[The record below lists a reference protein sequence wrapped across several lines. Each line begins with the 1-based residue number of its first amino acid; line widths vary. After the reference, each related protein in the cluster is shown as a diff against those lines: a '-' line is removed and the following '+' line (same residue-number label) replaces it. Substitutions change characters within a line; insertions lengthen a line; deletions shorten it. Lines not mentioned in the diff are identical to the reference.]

1 MAILIAF
8 LLFMGIITSEDQY
21 DPELHDKY
29 KSEIIITDDLG
40 IWRQLVR
47 DNILIDSWC
56 TSAPNPSTGFLTL
69 QAFQTWNDTKEYD
82 LLVFCAV

>member
-40 IWRQLVR
+40 I
-47 DNILIDSWC
+47 
-56 TSAPNPSTGFLTL
+56 
-69 QAFQTWNDTKEYD
+69 
-82 LLVFCAV
+82 